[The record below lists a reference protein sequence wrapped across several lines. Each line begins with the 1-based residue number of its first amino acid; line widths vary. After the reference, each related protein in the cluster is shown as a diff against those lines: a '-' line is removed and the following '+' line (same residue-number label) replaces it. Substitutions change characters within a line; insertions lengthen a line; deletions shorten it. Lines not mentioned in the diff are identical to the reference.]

1 MIPKILVVDDNDS
14 ITLLLSLTLKT
25 EGCDVETAADGMEA
39 FQKFQLNEPDVLVTD
54 LVMPEMDVQALC
66 RRVRKISGVPILI
79 ITGDLGGHNDAD
91 TQRHL
96 GANGYLTMPFDLE
109 AFAAQVKNLLTN
121 WRESQSRPQ
130 SLDDEAESIS
140 S

>member
-39 FQKFQLNEPDVLVTD
+39 FQKFQLNEPEVLVTD
-54 LVMPEMDVQALC
+54 LVMPEMDGQELC

-79 ITGDLGGHNDAD
+79 ITGDLGGHNNAD

-96 GANGYLTMPFDLE
+96 GANGYLTMPFYLE

-130 SLDDEAESIS
+130 SLGDEAESIS

>member
-25 EGCDVETAADGMEA
+25 EGCDVETATNGMEA
-39 FQKFQLNEPDVLVTD
+39 FQKFQPNEPDVLVTD

-66 RRVRKISGVPILI
+66 RRVRKISGVLSLI

-109 AFAAQVKNLLTN
+109 AFAAQVKSLLTN

>member
-1 MIPKILVVDDNDS
+1 MIPKILVVEDNDS

-25 EGCDVETAADGMEA
+25 ERYDVEPAADGMES
-39 FQKFQLNEPDVLVTD
+39 FQKFQLNEPEVLVTG
-54 LVMPEMDVQALC
+54 LVMPEMDGQELC

-79 ITGDLGGHNDAD
+79 ITGDQGGHNDAD
-91 TQRHL
+91 TQRYL

-109 AFAAQVKNLLTN
+109 DFAAQVKNLLTN
-121 WRESQSRPQ
+121 WRENQSRPQ

>member
-1 MIPKILVVDDNDS
+1 MIPKILVVDNNDS

-79 ITGDLGGHNDAD
+79 ITGDLGGHNNAD

-96 GANGYLTMPFDLE
+96 GANGYLTMPFDLK

-130 SLDDEAESIS
+130 SLGDEAESIS

>member
-25 EGCDVETAADGMEA
+25 EGCDVETATDGMEA
-39 FQKFQLNEPDVLVTD
+39 FQKFQPNEPDVLVTD
-54 LVMPEMDVQALC
+54 LVMREMDVQALC
-66 RRVRKISGVPILI
+66 RRVRKISGVLILI

-109 AFAAQVKNLLTN
+109 AFAAQVKSLLTN

-130 SLDDEAESIS
+130 SLGDEAESIS

>member
-25 EGCDVETAADGMEA
+25 EGCDVETATDGMEA
-39 FQKFQLNEPDVLVTD
+39 FQKFQPNEPEVLVTG
-54 LVMPEMDVQALC
+54 LVMPEMDGQELC

-130 SLDDEAESIS
+130 SLGDEAESIS

>member
-25 EGCDVETAADGMEA
+25 EGCDVETAADGMES
-39 FQKFQLNEPDVLVTD
+39 FQKFRRNETDVLVTD
-54 LVMPEMDVQALC
+54 LVMLEIDGQELC

-79 ITGDLGGHNDAD
+79 ITGDLGGHNDTD
-91 TQRHL
+91 TLRHL
-96 GANGYLTMPFDLE
+96 EANGYLTKPFYLE
-109 AFAAQVKNLLTN
+109 DFAAQVKNLLTN

-130 SLDDEAESIS
+130 SLGDEAESIS

>member
-25 EGCDVETAADGMEA
+25 EGCDVETAADGMES
-39 FQKFQLNEPDVLVTD
+39 FQKFRRNETDVLVTD
-54 LVMPEMDVQALC
+54 LVMLEIDGQELC

-121 WRESQSRPQ
+121 WRESQSRLQ

>member
-25 EGCDVETAADGMEA
+25 EGCDVETVADGMEA

-54 LVMPEMDVQALC
+54 LV
-66 RRVRKISGVPILI
+66 
-79 ITGDLGGHNDAD
+79 
-91 TQRHL
+91 
-96 GANGYLTMPFDLE
+96 MPFDLE

-130 SLDDEAESIS
+130 SLGDEAESIS

>member
-1 MIPKILVVDDNDS
+1 MIPKILVVDNNDS

-39 FQKFQLNEPDVLVTD
+39 FQKFQLNEPEVLVTD
-54 LVMPEMDVQALC
+54 LVMPEMDGQELC

-109 AFAAQVKNLLTN
+109 DFAAQVKNLLTN

>member
-1 MIPKILVVDDNDS
+1 MIPKILVVDNNDS

-39 FQKFQLNEPDVLVTD
+39 FQKFQLNEPEVLVTD
-54 LVMPEMDVQALC
+54 LVMPEMDGQELC

-96 GANGYLTMPFDLE
+96 GANGYLTKPFDLE
-109 AFAAQVKNLLTN
+109 DFAAQVKNLLTN